1 MQLGVSVVT
10 QVSVSALST
19 FYLGRISCGRQH
31 HVNPQLHIVT
41 IAKPVSTLSPYPG
54 GAFDTVPELCI
65 LLSLFEASAK
75 HYPVVFDEA
84 GL

>member
-1 MQLGVSVVT
+1 VRLPYQPFTSV
-10 QVSVSALST
+10 
-19 FYLGRISCGRQH
+19 GRQH
-31 HVNPQLHIVT
+31 HIVT
-41 IAKPVSTLSPYPG
+41 IAQPVSALSPYPG
-54 GAFDTVPELCI
+54 GAYDTVPELCI